1 MRTDIERGVVL
12 AVLLAVAVVAGW
24 AALQSQEARQSAYDL
39 AQSQAQTQEAV
50 EAMTVRE
57 RIVELPDD
65 SKTYYVTLFLND
77 NWRTRPEQRA
87 MVAAWD
93 SDPRLRSIKS
103 QVRFNVYPQSDPLY
117 QSKFKSRYP
126 VLPAVVVQDQDGK
139 VYSKV
144 SGADATDTEKVAGPL
159 LNLWRSRP
167 IYVLPWRR
175 PQPCPEPGPCPT
187 PDEPDET
194 PDVVPDTEP
203 IPDVQPADPFPVAW
217 VLLAFVLGALI
228 AAVTA
233 ITDAVKGDGDES

>member
-1 MRTDIERGVVL
+1 MNRDTIERGVVL
-12 AVLLAVAVVAGW
+12 AVMLAVAVVAGW
-24 AALQSQEARQSAYDL
+24 AALETQRTQTNVYEL
-39 AQSQAQTQEAV
+39 AESHV
-50 EAMTVRE
+50 AMSESIAVRE
-57 RIVELPDD
+57 RIVDLPDD
-65 SKTYYVTLFLND
+65 SKTYYVTLFLHD

-103 QVRFNVYPQSDPLY
+103 QVRFNIYTQSDPLY
-117 QSKFKSRYP
+117 QTKFRASHP
-126 VLPAVVVQDQDGK
+126 VLPAVVVQDQAGK

-175 PQPCPEPGPCPT
+175 PKPCPEPGPCPT

-194 PDVVPDTEP
+194 PDFVPDTA
-203 IPDVQPADPFPVAW
+203 IPDVQPAASLPIAWMIVAAL
-217 VLLAFVLGALI
+217 VGGIVAVVSQVKTAFV
-228 AAVTA
+228 
-233 ITDAVKGDGDES
+233 GDGAE